1 MLKSFLNLFGNTKKA
16 VQSKEEVIAQ
26 VERNNKE
33 DFLKIYSFATAW
45 LMFRT
50 KPFTSEDLKA
60 DYYGAGNPLMRE
72 PRVVGAVFN
81 SLYNNGLIYSE
92 GKYQVSR
99 NPICHGRPQK
109 IWISTAYRLKQ
120 QTNSLAPQKDQLD
133 IFTQSA

>member
-1 MLKSFLNLFGNTKKA
+1 MQN
-16 VQSKEEVIAQ
+16 SKEQAIQQ
-26 VERNNKE
+26 VKDNNP
-33 DFLKIYSFATAW
+33 DDYARLYSFAEIWVQNRFKA
-45 LMFRT
+45 
-50 KPFTSEDLKA
+50 FTSEDLKA
-60 DYYGAGNPLMRE
+60 DYYAAKNPLMRE

-99 NPICHGRPQK
+99 NPVCHYRPQK